1 MLSVHIP
8 VERGL
13 GGSSLWGHVRH
24 QMRIQSSVSVQK
36 KGLRLDEVHFIRS
49 WLDKPLT
56 TGAVMPSGKALARTM
71 VRYVDPKAVGPVIEL
86 GPGTGAVTEA
96 LVEHGIDPVRL
107 VLVEFNPVFCRLLRS
122 RYPEATVVQ
131 GDAYGLRRL
140 LGNYEPASA
149 MVSGLPL
156 MTKPTRLRNRLIADA
171 FELMARGAPF
181 IQFTYAMM
189 GSPIPQKPAGVEAEA
204 SERIWMNLP
213 PARVWVYRR
222 G

>member
-1 MLSVHIP
+1 MRFQNSLSV
-8 VERGL
+8 E
-13 GGSSLWGHVRH
+13 
-24 QMRIQSSVSVQK
+24 K
-36 KGLRLDEVHFIRS
+36 KVLRLDEVHFIRS
-49 WLDKPLT
+49 WLEKPLA

-71 VRYVDPKAVGPVIEL
+71 ARYVDPLVPGPVIEL

-96 LVEHGIDPVRL
+96 LVEQGIEPSRL

-122 RYPEATVVQ
+122 RYPQATVMQ
-131 GDAYGLRRL
+131 GDAYGVQRL
-140 LGNYEPASA
+140 LENFEPASA

-156 MTKPTRLRNRLIADA
+156 MTKPIKLRNRLIADA
-171 FELMARGAPF
+171 FKLMAPTAPF
-181 IQFTYAMM
+181 IQFTYAMV
-189 GSPIPQKPAGVEAEA
+189 GSPIPKNPVGIVAKA

>member
-1 MLSVHIP
+1 MRFQDSLSV
-8 VERGL
+8 E
-13 GGSSLWGHVRH
+13 
-24 QMRIQSSVSVQK
+24 K
-36 KGLRLDEVHFIRS
+36 KVLRLDEVHFIRS
-49 WLDKPLT
+49 WLEKPLA

-71 VRYVDPKAVGPVIEL
+71 ARYVDPLIPGPVIEL

-96 LVEHGIDPVRL
+96 LVEQGIEPSRL

-122 RYPEATVVQ
+122 RYPQATVMQ

-140 LGNYEPASA
+140 LDNFEPAAA

-156 MTKPTRLRNRLIADA
+156 MTKPLKLRNRLIADA
-171 FELMARGAPF
+171 FNLMAPSAPF
-181 IQFTYAMM
+181 IQFTYAMV
-189 GSPIPQKPAGVEAEA
+189 GSPIPKNPAGVAAKA